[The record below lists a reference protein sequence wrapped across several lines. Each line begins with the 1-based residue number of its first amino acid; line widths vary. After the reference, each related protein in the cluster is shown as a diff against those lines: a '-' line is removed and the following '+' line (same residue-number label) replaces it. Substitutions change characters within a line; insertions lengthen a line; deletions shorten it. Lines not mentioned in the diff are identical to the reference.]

1 MIEFVSGD
9 FFEFDADI
17 RINTVNC
24 VGVMGAGV
32 ALAFKQRYPRMF
44 DDYVIKCR
52 AGVIRPGLP
61 SVWIQ
66 EDMLSKEVEIVNFPT
81 KDHWRK
87 PSEYS
92 YIDDGLIWLA
102 NYLKDKAEKIVTLPA
117 LGCGHGQLEWE
128 KVRGMIVDRLKESP
142 AKIYVFEPSD
152 SLNAAKTKGV
162 EDDYASLLST
172 VNASVV
178 NSSSKDYPS
187 GLRSYTNKSLFYY
200 PFDKRNFDYDYSLVC
215 SSKPL
220 ENEVAVIKS
229 FLELCLERKQSVLL
243 GATAFE
249 KKLAVEFAKK
259 GLACGCGLPSGIYE
273 SAKKISAKQ
282 EKVNPRLVSIG
293 APMVAFDRKEF
304 IPSVMMRV
312 HLASTVVFFAGK
324 LAWLSKHKKHFLKNS
339 IDSYYF
345 PSDESSPK
353 DIDAVLDIG
362 AKSFSLE
369 TLPLQ

>member
-17 RINTVNC
+17 RVNTVNC

-32 ALAFKQRYPRMF
+32 ALAFKQRYPEMF
-44 DDYVIKCR
+44 DEYVTECR
-52 AGVIRPGLP
+52 AGTIRPGKP
-61 SVWIQ
+61 SVWIYR
-66 EDMLSKEVEIVNFPT
+66 DMISKDVEIVNFPT

-92 YIDDGLIWLA
+92 YIDEGLMWLA
-102 NYLKDKAEKIVTLPA
+102 NYLKDKSEKIVTLPA

-128 KVRGMIVDRLKESP
+128 KVRSMIVDRLNESP
-142 AKIYVFEPSD
+142 AKIFVFEPSD
-152 SLNAAKTKGV
+152 SLNAAKTKEAEG
-162 EDDYASLLST
+162 DYVSLLST

-178 NSSSKDYPS
+178 TSNSKDYSS
-187 GLRSYTNKSLFYY
+187 GLRSYTDKNLFYY

-220 ENEVAVIKS
+220 DNEVAAIKS
-229 FLELCLERKQSVLL
+229 FLELCLQRKQSVLL

-293 APMVAFDRKEF
+293 DPMVAFDRKEF
-304 IPSVMMRV
+304 MPSVMMRV

-345 PSDESSPK
+345 PSSESSPK

-362 AKSFSLE
+362 AKPFSLE
-369 TLPLQ
+369 VLPL